1 MLAEAS
7 RVLRPGGL
15 IFLGEWIHLPVDS
28 AGRSP
33 PGVTAFCQVLNSS
46 LLYEYSIS
54 NIPLNLTDFI
64 SQLGGFDSIQSHDYY
79 MPIGDWAPR
88 AKDLGFKFRQTLRTW
103 AESAAMVIARAG
115 YDEDAVDRLMNGFVT
130 EISGIPG
137 LQVIYRVVTARRA
150 VSV

>member
-28 AGRSP
+28 TGGSP

-46 LLYEYSIS
+46 LLHEYAIS
-54 NIPLNLTDFI
+54 NIPLHLTHFI
-64 SQLGGFDSIQSHDYY
+64 SQLGGFGDIQSSDYQ

-88 AKDLGFKFRQTLRTW
+88 EKDLGFKFRQTLRTW
-103 AESAAMVIARAG
+103 ADSAAMVIAKAG
-115 YDEDAVDRLMNGFVT
+115 HDGDAIDRLVNGFFDDICNV
-130 EISGIPG
+130 PG
-137 LQVIYRVVTARRA
+137 LQIVYRVVTARR
-150 VSV
+150 VV